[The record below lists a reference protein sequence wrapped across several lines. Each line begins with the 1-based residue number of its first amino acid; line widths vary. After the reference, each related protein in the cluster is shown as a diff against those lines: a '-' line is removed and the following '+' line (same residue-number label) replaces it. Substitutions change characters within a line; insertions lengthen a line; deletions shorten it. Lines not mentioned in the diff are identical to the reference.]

1 MKVIPHVDFY
11 WLPLSHLQLSVANE
25 MHQTSKL
32 HMVTH
37 EFRKGM
43 VFRPKSDKYLHR
55 IESRVLRYIDKV
67 GRFLFCHFFS
77 NE

>member
-11 WLPLSHLQLSVANE
+11 WLPLSHLQLAVANE

-37 EFRKGM
+37 EIRKGI
-43 VFRPKSDKYLHR
+43 VFCPKSDKYLHR
-55 IESRVLRYIDKV
+55 IESRVPLYIDKV
-67 GRFLFCHFFS
+67 GWFLLYDFFS